1 MFRTIA
7 LAILTIA
14 SFPSLLFAQAIP
26 PQPTKIFV
34 ASTGNDANDGG
45 RASPKR
51 SFQAAHNAVA
61 AGGNIVVLDTA
72 GYGALAITKSLAVT
86 VPPGVNGFITT
97 TGSATGVT
105 VDAGTD
111 GVVSLQ
117 GLVVEGGGNTGG
129 GAGIRIVTAK
139 FVAIDDCLIRNI
151 SSGIKGEATTTTR
164 TEVHRTTIRQVGFGV
179 IMSTVNLI
187 PFDIKLV
194 DVVVSNAA
202 SYAYYAGNTTGSS
215 PLSFMYLSR
224 CEASASSYGLS
235 VSAKTQDVID
245 ECKFSANDFAFNKT
259 FDAGTIYTMN
269 NNTVVFNKTYIN
281 GANTLDSIP
290 LR

>member
-1 MFRTIA
+1 MFGTIA
-7 LAILTIA
+7 LALIA
-14 SFPSLLFAQAIP
+14 IVSFASPLFAQVTS

-72 GYGALAITKSLAVT
+72 GYGALAITKSIAVT
-86 VPPGVNGFITT
+86 VPPGVNGFITIS
-97 TGSATGVT
+97 GSATGVT
-105 VDAGTD
+105 VDAGAD

-117 GLVVEGGGNTGG
+117 GLIVEGGGTSGG
-129 GAGIRIVTAK
+129 TGIRIVTAK
-139 FVAIDDCLIRNI
+139 SVAIDDCLIRNL
-151 SSGIKGEATTTTR
+151 STGIKGEATTTTR
-164 TEVHRTTIRQVGFGV
+164 TEVHRTTIRQVSFGV
-179 IMSTVNLI
+179 LMTTVNLI
-187 PFDIKLV
+187 PFDAKLV
-194 DVVVSNAA
+194 DVVVSDAT

-224 CEASASSYGLS
+224 CEASGSFFGLS
-235 VSAKTQDVID
+235 VSAKTQAVID
-245 ECKFSANDFAFNKT
+245 ECKFSSNDTAFNKS
-259 FDAGTIYTMN
+259 FDSGIIYTLN
-269 NNTVVFNKTYIN
+269 NNSIVFNKNYIN
-281 GANTLDSIP
+281 GSNTLDSIP